1 MVNNRET
8 EKERQ
13 ERTSNEL
20 KAEGNKHFKAGRFA
34 KAKQLYTSAICEH
47 DQNPVLFVNR
57 AQAENQLGEHFA
69 GTISGNN
76 KVKD

>member
-69 GTISGNN
+69 GTIICNSN
-76 KVKD
+76 VKE